1 MANRRSFQ
9 KQIRNEGDRT
19 RVLSTLSFQED
30 EFSMKWARLFGV
42 AGAIGAFVGSNLL
55 CGEKKSE
62 CCGIA
67 GVVGAEDD
75 DAR

>member
-9 KQIRNEGDRT
+9 KLIRYEADRA
-19 RVLSTLSFQED
+19 RVFSTVSFQED
-30 EFSMKWARLFGV
+30 EFSMKWMRLFGV
-42 AGAIGAFVGSNLL
+42 AGAMGAFLGSNLL
-55 CGEKKSE
+55 YGEKKSE

-67 GVVGAEDD
+67 GVVGAEDN